1 MRTVEYVCD
10 RCGRTADGA
19 VSVYWYQL
27 PLRQSYDLTVCDLCP
42 ECAKELRSWLET
54 RETKEE
60 DNPWR
65 TTHWAG

>member
-1 MRTVEYVCD
+1 MRTEEYTCD

-27 PLRQSYDLTVCDLCP
+27 PLRQSYDLTACDLCP
-42 ECAKELRSWLET
+42 ECARELRSWLET

-60 DNPWR
+60 DNPWQPTR
-65 TTHWAG
+65 